1 MLLHYMPPKIFL
13 LAKLV
18 ASSTQSANIAPV
30 INMKNIVLQVEKLV
44 SIFKALYW
52 YLQYSLNNLSL
63 EDLGK
68 LKIQTANNK

>member
-44 SIFKALYW
+44 SIFKALY
-52 YLQYSLNNLSL
+52 
-63 EDLGK
+63 
-68 LKIQTANNK
+68 